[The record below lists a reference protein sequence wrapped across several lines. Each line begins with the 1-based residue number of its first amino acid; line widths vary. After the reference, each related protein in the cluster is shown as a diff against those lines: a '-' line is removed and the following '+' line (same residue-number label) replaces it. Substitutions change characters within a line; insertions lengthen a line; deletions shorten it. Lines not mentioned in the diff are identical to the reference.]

1 MLVVLE
7 AAGMLV
13 NRAASEW
20 HLGPRGPQHQLRRRR
35 SPVFQTSAPGARP
48 GRRLRRRPPLEAA
61 EIIQLFGQL
70 TLHQQAAL
78 IRLISRNLIIK
89 TGDEDYMGYEFDYNV
104 DGAMI
109 AC

>member
-1 MLVVLE
+1 MNLF
-7 AAGMLV
+7 
-13 NRAASEW
+13 NRK
-20 HLGPRGPQHQLRRRR
+20 QL
-35 SPVFQTSAPGARP
+35 PPPAY
-48 GRRLRRRPPLEAA
+48 RPPLEAS

-89 TGDEDYMGYEFDYNV
+89 TGDEEYMGYEFDYNV

-109 AC
+109 AATPAQEEQD